1 MKTLAIIPARG
12 GSKRI
17 PRKNI
22 QPFMGKPIIEYSIQA
37 AIASELFDEV
47 MVSTDDEEIIEIAK
61 KAGAKVPFVRSSKT
75 ANDHAHLGEVIAEVL
90 EMYAQQGKNFDT
102 ICCILATAPF
112 ITAERI
118 KQAYTVLDKGNYD
131 SVIPVL
137 RFSFPIQRAFKVEN
151 ETLSMFQPEHLLTRS
166 QDLEP
171 AFHDSGQFYWMRVE
185 AFQKSKVI
193 LTKNTGYIELS
204 EMEVQD
210 IDTVEDWAIA
220 EFKYSLGKDK
230 KE

>member
-22 QPFMGKPIIEYSIQA
+22 KPFMGNPIIEYSIQA
-37 AIASELFDEV
+37 AIASGLFDEV
-47 MVSTDDEEIIEIAK
+47 MVSTDDDEIIEIAR
-61 KAGAKVPFVRSSKT
+61 KAGAQVPFVRSSNT
-75 ANDHAHLGEVIAEVL
+75 ANDHAHLGEVIQEVL
-90 EMYAQQGKNFDT
+90 EMYAQQGKIFDT

-112 ITAERI
+112 ITADRI
-118 KQAYTVLDKGNYD
+118 KQAYTVLDKGSYD

-171 AFHDSGQFYWMRVE
+171 AFHDSGQFYWMRTE
-185 AFQKSKVI
+185 AFQKNKVI

-210 IDTVEDWAIA
+210 IDTVEDWKIA
-220 EFKYSLGKDK
+220 EFKYSLGKDLK
-230 KE
+230 K